1 EAEKLIYNFFHAHQP
16 SDFEILHEGKS
27 KTGLEYTIGTLKTN
41 NGNFRVSI
49 YVNKTTQSEYIQQ
62 LFIDA
67 E

>member
-1 EAEKLIYNFFHAHQP
+1 M
-16 SDFEILHEGKS
+16 
-27 KTGLEYTIGTLKTN
+27 GTLKTN